1 LEVGH
6 EEEVETTD
14 LIEMQEECA
23 SNALTDSSHPPDMPE
38 GEPNAMQHP
47 GHECV
52 ARCGVYKFVC
62 ERERERHWTSNHQAN
77 FSLLAML
84 ISRVA
89 AIGKKYLLLSAVQ
102 CEALPKGN

>member
-6 EEEVETTD
+6 EEEVESATD
-14 LIEMQEECA
+14 LVEMQEECA
-23 SNALTDSSHPPDMPE
+23 PNALTDSSHPPDMPE

-62 ERERERHWTSNHQAN
+62 ERERHWTSNHQAN